1 MRENKIFKS
10 GFATFY
16 VEQFGFFFQQQYI
29 LVFHWSGR
37 HQRSHQRVCDCHNPF
52 KAQCSRV
59 LDVKPTPSS
68 QPVWKNTSFVMD
80 WCKNSPSK
88 NVPKSEFNL
97 NALLLNCT
105 HLNIKG
111 SMASCTP
118 IQTYDK
124 VKMTFHKVK
133 NNSKIK
139 NFNCTLGKDFL
150 SKDSVSKKVR
160 IFDTN
165 ETR

>member
-1 MRENKIFKS
+1 
-10 GFATFY
+10 
-16 VEQFGFFFQQQYI
+16 
-29 LVFHWSGR
+29 
-37 HQRSHQRVCDCHNPF
+37 
-52 KAQCSRV
+52 
-59 LDVKPTPSS
+59 
-68 QPVWKNTSFVMD
+68 MD
-80 WCKNSPSK
+80 WCKNSPASK
-88 NVPKSEFNL
+88 DVVPKSEFNL

-133 NNSKIK
+133 NNSIE
-139 NFNCTLGKDFL
+139 NCTLGKDFL

>member
-1 MRENKIFKS
+1 M
-10 GFATFY
+10 
-16 VEQFGFFFQQQYI
+16 
-29 LVFHWSGR
+29 
-37 HQRSHQRVCDCHNPF
+37 CDCHNPF

-68 QPVWKNTSFVMD
+68 QPAIQSWKNVVMD
-80 WCKNSPSK
+80 WCKNSPSSK
-88 NVPKSEFNL
+88 DNNVPISEFNL

-133 NNSKIK
+133 NNSIE
-139 NFNCTLGKDFL
+139 NCTLGKDFL

-165 ETR
+165 QTRYSM